1 MRFYLALASAAPD
14 GAAPIPEHVVAAAR
28 ALAQRVL
35 PVPPQTLRH
44 TAWQAPRHNI
54 ALLAWTNEPEHE
66 WLPEPLAA
74 TRDES
79 GEGVLGYSGY
89 LADPASLRAL
99 LDLGGDADPGPL
111 VDRTGGAFG
120 VFRATPAG
128 VDAVTTITRNDPVY
142 YTERSRLHVVGN
154 RAALVH
160 LVARA
165 AEDGPDARLPPTPEY
180 DIPPMQALVRH
191 GFYLTDHTPFRGT
204 TTLTECA
211 TLRIRDGVARTAARD
226 LPTPEPAP
234 RGRRARRE
242 RVRALADALLE
253 SVEPV
258 RRHDEAISLSL
269 TGGRDSRLVAAVL
282 HAAKIPFRATTRGF
296 DDHPDVVLARRI
308 CERLGVADHRV
319 QAPEL
324 DGDDA
329 VLAEHPLPRTAR
341 LVRMTE
347 GMNSAFENVIA
358 PGEFLVEARL
368 SGSGGEALRGGWLN
382 DQQSLDREGLLK
394 KFNTIT
400 RAQTPLMTP
409 QAKAEGDRLY
419 TAYTEEFDEL
429 TVGLDRMFLRFRS
442 GRWLP
447 GSRTATLIGYCMYHP
462 FLDHRVRWEAM
473 RLSPDWRWS
482 EEVVFQLLTHLAPDL
497 ARLPVADRPW
507 RFDQRRMLNPLRR
520 RARRRRHA
528 LKARTTAGGFDWRRK
543 LSADYVAPMRERILD
558 TPELFELVDKGRIE
572 ELLHQDPVSRPQ
584 QVWHLYSMAVLLS
597 DEWLSPAPPADEHAE
612 RIRIPIR

>member
-1 MRFYLALASAAPD
+1 MRFYLALNSAAPD
-14 GAAPIPEHVVAAAR
+14 GAAPIPEFVVAAAR
-28 ALAQRVL
+28 TLADRVL
-35 PVPPQTLRH
+35 PVPAETLRH
-44 TAWQAPRHNI
+44 SSWMSPRHDV

-66 WLPEPLAA
+66 WLPEPLLAYG
-74 TRDES
+74 DS

-89 LADPASLRAL
+89 LADPADRKRLLAL
-99 LDLGGDADPGPL
+99 GPDRDPGPL
-111 VDRTGGAFG
+111 VDATGGAFG

-142 YTERSRLHVVGN
+142 FTERARLHVAGN

-165 AEDGPDARLPPTPEY
+165 AEEGPGAPLPPSPEY
-180 DIPPMQALVRH
+180 DVPPMQALVRH

-204 TTLTECA
+204 TTLTECS
-211 TLRIRDGVARTAARD
+211 TLRIRDGVARTLERG
-226 LPTPEPAP
+226 LPEPEPAP
-234 RGRRARRE
+234 GGRRARRA
-242 RVRALADALLE
+242 RVRALADALAA

-258 RRHDEAISLSL
+258 RKHQEAVSLSL
-269 TGGRDSRLVAAVL
+269 TGGRDSRLVAAAL
-282 HAAKIPFRATTRGF
+282 HAAGIPFRATTRGF
-296 DDHPDVVLARRI
+296 EDHPDVVLARRI

-319 QAPEL
+319 TEPER

-329 VLAEHPLPRTAR
+329 VLVEHPLPRTLR

-358 PGEFLVEARL
+358 PKEFLLEARL

-382 DQQSLDREGLLK
+382 DQKSLEREGLLK
-394 KFNTIT
+394 KFHTIT
-400 RAQTPLMTP
+400 RAQTALMTP
-409 QAKAEGDRLY
+409 QANAEAQRLY
-419 TAYTEEFDEL
+419 TAYTEEFPDL

-462 FLDHRVRWEAM
+462 FLDHRVRREAM
-473 RLSPDWRWS
+473 RLSPSWRWS
-482 EEVVFQLLTHLAPDL
+482 EEVVFRLLEHLAPDL

-507 RFDQRRMLNPLRR
+507 RFDQRRILHPLRR

-528 LKARTTAGGFDWRRK
+528 LKARTTVGGFDWRRK
-543 LSADYVAPMRERILD
+543 LGPEYIAPMRERILD
-558 TPELFELVDKGRIE
+558 TPELFDLVDKDRIE
-572 ELLHQDPVSRPQ
+572 AVMREDPVPRPQ

-597 DEWLSPAPPADEHAE
+597 DEWLSGDAPADQSAE